1 MAYIIFNE
9 NNELVKIAS
18 NASDRDSLH
27 LVLSNLSVTEVSD
40 IDFLKIKKNMASV
53 SYDGLTV
60 TVTDFNEAN
69 SIETQSKLE
78 SYLKDIIKY
87 ISYYTNSNKNH
98 LMYNEINSYKEYL
111 ENFDVNSLTFPLNKS
126 WEEYCSDNSIT
137 FYHPLQIP

>member
-69 SIETQSKLE
+69 IIETQSKLE

-87 ISYYTNSNKNH
+87 ISCYTNTNRNH